1 MNFIISLR
9 FNSVPKSIWQ
19 LTLLLILP
27 VAGAVI
33 AFPGS
38 YLTATNVLVGLC
50 LFPFVVTAEGKR
62 GMTYAYMGVLIIFAT
77 LAFRYDIKIF
87 YFFALAF
94 YVIFVLEAF
103 LGKIN
108 RLILFLLVVA
118 SPVFTQV
125 SVILS
130 FPIRLLLSNW
140 ACALLALLGLDA
152 RAEGNLIL
160 LRGYTFTVDEACMG
174 LSMLA
179 ISLLMGVFVI
189 SWRYKIS
196 KRTLT
201 LPYLLLF
208 FVVLFALNIIANLF
222 RIMLLVV
229 FEISPENS
237 MHDVV
242 GIACLVVYTVVPL
255 YFLSYWLI
263 RKNGVPMTPDV
274 AMPQTLTPR
283 ATIML
288 GILGLVVMITGF
300 SIDPVRNGSESKHA
314 NVSMPGMQ
322 INRIDGGITKL
333 TDAEVLIYVKPIPEF
348 FTGEHTPLICWQGSG
363 FAFKQVKKEHING
376 HEIFV
381 GTLAHDNTFLYSA
394 WWYTDGEFQTIDQLT
409 WRTRMLT
416 TGKDFYLVNVTTS
429 DSVTLHKKLEKLF
442 STHSLVIQMN

>member
-1 MNFIISLR
+1 
-9 FNSVPKSIWQ
+9 
-19 LTLLLILP
+19 
-27 VAGAVI
+27 
-33 AFPGS
+33 
-38 YLTATNVLVGLC
+38 
-50 LFPFVVTAEGKR
+50 
-62 GMTYAYMGVLIIFAT
+62 MTYVYVVVLIIFAT
-77 LAFRYDIKIF
+77 LAFHYDIKIF

-108 RLILFLLVVA
+108 RLVLFLLAVA

-152 RAEGNLIL
+152 RADGNLIL

-174 LSMLA
+174 LSMMA

-196 KRTLT
+196 KHTLT

-229 FEISPENS
+229 FEISPENI
-237 MHDVV
+237 MHEVV
-242 GIACLVVYTVVPL
+242 GIVCLLVYTVVPL
-255 YFLSYWLI
+255 YFLSARLI
-263 RKNGVPMTPDV
+263 RWKGVPMATHV
-274 AMPQTLTPR
+274 SIPQTLTPR
-283 ATIML
+283 ATVML
-288 GILGLVVMITGF
+288 AFLGVFVMMTGF
-300 SIDPVRNGSESKHA
+300 SIDPVRNGSEAKHA
-314 NVSMPGMQ
+314 SVSMPGMQ
-322 INRIDGGITKL
+322 ITQIEGGITKL
-333 TDAEVLIYVKPIPEF
+333 TNDQVLIYVKPIPEF

-363 FAFKQVKKEHING
+363 FAFKQVKKELVNG

-381 GTLAHDNTFLYSA
+381 GLLAHENTYLYSA
-394 WWYTDGEFQTIDQLT
+394 WWYTDGEVETIDQLT
-409 WRTRMLT
+409 WRTRMIT
-416 TGKDFYLVNVTTS
+416 MDRDFCLVNVTAS
-429 DSVTLHKKLEKLF
+429 DDVTLHKNLEQLFARRKLQ
-442 STHSLVIQMN
+442 VIAD